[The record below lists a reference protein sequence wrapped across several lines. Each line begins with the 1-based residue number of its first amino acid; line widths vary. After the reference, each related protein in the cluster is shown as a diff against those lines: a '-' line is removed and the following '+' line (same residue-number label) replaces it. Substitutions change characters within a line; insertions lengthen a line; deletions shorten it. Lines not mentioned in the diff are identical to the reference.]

1 MQDYPEDGGSG
12 MKQTFNGAKML
23 LNIPSEIV
31 SPTVHI
37 HGQIFF
43 VNELLQCSSGTYFI
57 PEHFFYAKLEASE
70 HHDTTEPLQELFALG
85 YDVSFTEVSL
95 EQCDIE
101 AF

>member
-23 LNIPSEIV
+23 LDIPSEIV
-31 SPTVHI
+31 SPTVRI

-43 VNELLQCSSGTYFI
+43 VDELLQCSSGTYFI
-57 PEHFFYAKLEASE
+57 PERFFYAKSEASE
-70 HHDTTEPLQELFALG
+70 HDTTEPLRELFALG
-85 YDVSFTEVSL
+85 YDVSLTEVSL